1 MKREIIF
8 LEEAF
13 FLDSFLF
20 SFNLKEN
27 YYTIYF
33 EKKRIF
39 HKFNEREDIVP
50 FSSIFN

>member
-20 SFNLKEN
+20 SFNLKEKLLYN
-27 YYTIYF
+27 LLW
-33 EKKRIF
+33 KKRIF